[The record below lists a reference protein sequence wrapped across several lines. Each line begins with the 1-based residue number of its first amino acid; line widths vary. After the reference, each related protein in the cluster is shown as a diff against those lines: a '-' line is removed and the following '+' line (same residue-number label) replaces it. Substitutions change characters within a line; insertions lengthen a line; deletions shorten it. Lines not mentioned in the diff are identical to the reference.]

1 MSDSLKQS
9 FQQTMGMLHAA
20 QMRGYDE
27 LSGKSLP
34 CHVVEISG
42 SIVTVQ
48 FDMLPGRIS
57 FPQITIPV
65 FGSEYVRLPIQKGD
79 KGVTVPASVSLRGV
93 SGLGTGLADMNAPPS
108 LTALFFMP
116 MANIDWFAVDPN
128 ILTMYGIHGATMMT
142 TDDAS
147 SVKVTETQVKAE
159 SANVRLKGNLWF
171 DGPITQ
177 ENTGPGTSISLIGP
191 VTVTFDVTAGNISLE
206 NHTHPII
213 GVQSGSS
220 TINTGKAQ

>member
-1 MSDSLKQS
+1 MSDALKLSLQQS
-9 FQQTMGMLHAA
+9 LGMLNQA
-20 QMRGYDE
+20 QMQGFDE

-34 CHVVEISG
+34 CHVVAISG
-42 SIVTVQ
+42 SIVTIQ

-65 FGSEYVRLPIQKGD
+65 FGSEYVRLPIQEGD

-93 SGLGTGLADMNAPPS
+93 TGLGTGLADMTAPPS

-116 MANIDWFAVDPN
+116 MANVNWFAVDPN

-142 TDDAS
+142 TDGAS
-147 SVKVTETQVKAE
+147 SVKVTETQVAVSSE
-159 SANVRLKGNLWF
+159 NVRLKGALYF

-177 ENTGPGTSISLIGP
+177 ESSGPGTGISLIGP
-191 VTVTFDVTAGNISLE
+191 VNVTLDVISGSISLV
-206 NHTHPII
+206 NHTHPVLGI
-213 GVQSGSS
+213 GV
-220 TINTGKAQ
+220 NTGKPQ